1 MRRAG
6 FGFTVLK
13 AGVTGATKTQVQEM
27 SDGERQTRAGCEHE
41 MLRFQVNVISVNM
54 MPGTQQQEADP

>member
-41 MLRFQVNVISVNM
+41 MLR
-54 MPGTQQQEADP
+54 